1 MALKYPAAL
10 LFALLLAGSAVGQT
24 SPFNY
29 VSFDFPGAM
38 HTQGKGIN
46 ASGEIV
52 GLYTNDPNCF
62 LSAWPATDCQTHG
75 FKRVNGKYSTI
86 DVPGALST
94 AALGVNAYG
103 DIVGFYI
110 KSDNTVHG
118 FLWLHTTNTFR
129 TLDYPGTGTSTTALV
144 TIPMGVN
151 TSLTVVGGLYSTFAT
166 FNGGWVWKNGTFANM
181 FLGTADCYRCT
192 SVNGVANSGKIA
204 GHAVRNGLL
213 TGFLKIGPDEDFFTK
228 TLNTLITG
236 LNNNAD
242 IVGWGNGG
250 GFFAADVE
258 LNETSE
264 GAEVIPDYI
273 PVGFPTSVGSTFPF
287 GVNYLRII
295 VGTYEDD
302 NNGWHG
308 FTATPNF

>member
-86 DVPGALST
+86 DVPRALST

-110 KSDNTVHG
+110 KSDNTVMVSSGYIRATHSAPWTIRELAPAARHWSPYRSRQW
-118 FLWLHTTNTFR
+118 LWLAR
-129 TLDYPGTGTSTTALV
+129 E
-144 TIPMGVN
+144 
-151 TSLTVVGGLYSTFAT
+151 
-166 FNGGWVWKNGTFANM
+166 
-181 FLGTADCYRCT
+181 
-192 SVNGVANSGKIA
+192 
-204 GHAVRNGLL
+204 RN
-213 TGFLKIGPDEDFFTK
+213 LK
-228 TLNTLITG
+228 NTL
-236 LNNNAD
+236 
-242 IVGWGNGG
+242 
-250 GFFAADVE
+250 F
-258 LNETSE
+258 
-264 GAEVIPDYI
+264 
-273 PVGFPTSVGSTFPF
+273 PVSNVVLRLATLSSMA
-287 GVNYLRII
+287 GVLWARSS
-295 VGTYEDD
+295 
-302 NNGWHG
+302 
-308 FTATPNF
+308 